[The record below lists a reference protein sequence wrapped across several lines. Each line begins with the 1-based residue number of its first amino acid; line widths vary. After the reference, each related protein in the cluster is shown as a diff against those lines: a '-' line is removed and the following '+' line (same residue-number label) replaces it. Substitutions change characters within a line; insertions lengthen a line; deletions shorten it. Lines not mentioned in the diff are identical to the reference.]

1 MFCSCWSVGALGSIL
16 RLALPKGL
24 QAALCVQPCVSPGLG
39 LLVFAPLSSFSTGAA
54 VPESRYW
61 YLSAGSNPGWCLST
75 GSNPGWCLSAGSN
88 PGWYLSA
95 GSNPG
100 WCLSAGS
107 NPGWYL
113 SAGSNPGTD
122 TCQLAQIQA
131 GTGAA
136 AEAVRPALHV
146 TAQGSQARS
155 PGPPEAFSY
164 TSEIFFSNSVI
175 FCRDLDENH

>member
-24 QAALCVQPCVSPGLG
+24 QAALCVLPCVCPGLG

-54 VPESRYW
+54 VPVSRYW
-61 YLSAGSNPGWCLST
+61 Y
-75 GSNPGWCLSAGSN
+75 
-88 PGWYLSA
+88 
-95 GSNPG
+95 
-100 WCLSAGS
+100 LSAGS

>member
-1 MFCSCWSVGALGSIL
+1 MFCSCWSVGALGPIF
-16 RLALPKGL
+16 RLALPNGL
-24 QAALCVQPCVSPGLG
+24 EAALCVLPCVCPG

-61 YLSAGSNPGWCLST
+61 YLSAGSNPGT
-75 GSNPGWCLSAGSN
+75 GA
-88 PGWYLSA
+88 
-95 GSNPG
+95 
-100 WCLSAGS
+100 
-107 NPGWYL
+107 
-113 SAGSNPGTD
+113 
-122 TCQLAQIQA
+122 CQLVKIQA

-164 TSEIFFSNSVI
+164 ASEISFSNSVI
-175 FCRDLDENH
+175 FVEI

>member
-1 MFCSCWSVGALGSIL
+1 MFCSCWSVGALGPII
-16 RLALPKGL
+16 RLALPNGL
-24 QAALCVQPCVSPGLG
+24 QAALCVLPCVCPG

-54 VPESRYW
+54 VPVSRYW
-61 YLSAGSNPGWCLST
+61 YLSAGSNPGW
-75 GSNPGWCLSAGSN
+75 P
-88 PGWYLSA
+88 LSA

-107 NPGWYL
+107 NPG
-113 SAGSNPGTD
+113 SG
-122 TCQLAQIQA
+122 TCQLVQIQA

-155 PGPPEAFSY
+155 PGPPEAFSKC
-164 TSEIFFSNSVI
+164 FRDFRLKFSHFLS
-175 FCRDLDENH
+175 